1 MVSSARKAPKK
12 TPNSARRHKHRH
24 SVALNRASSL
34 SRSVVRFRGSVYF
47 RFHRHRRRYACRH
60 FLFPPLL
67 QKCVLLPL
75 CLCVCRALSRRFF
88 FFFFFF
94 FDARVVLSDSLFRRM
109 HARRVSKPARTL
121 RVYFFFIESFVNFVI
136 CLLLFFLPKKD
147 FGSTFKKQT
156 KKKSEEEGTEERDD
170 AQKGR

>member
-1 MVSSARKAPKK
+1 
-12 TPNSARRHKHRH
+12 
-24 SVALNRASSL
+24 
-34 SRSVVRFRGSVYF
+34 
-47 RFHRHRRRYACRH
+47 
-60 FLFPPLL
+60 
-67 QKCVLLPL
+67 
-75 CLCVCRALSRRFF
+75 

-156 KKKSEEEGTEERDD
+156 KKKSEEEGTEERD